1 VHGLQPQRQFKLSNG
16 AVRGDEGDGREGKLE
31 EINDLLARMHGD
43 EIEGRIVLN
52 LSGTRDPIRWL
63 ARQQGENYPKRLEGS
78 ITV

>member
-1 VHGLQPQRQFKLSNG
+1 MACSRSVSSSCPTAQF
-16 AVRGDEGDGREGKLE
+16 AVMKATVAKEKLE
-31 EINDLLARMHGD
+31 EINDVLARMHRD